1 MIARLYDTWFHPGS
15 QTPAWEPD
23 RFSGLETRRLGVWCA
38 IAAVIL
44 LAEVGPAKT
53 SIAAEDPPPLEI
65 TADTVLDPAKTYG
78 RIVVKASDVTIDG
91 RGAWLIGAKEGKPKD
106 FKHIG
111 VYAQGVSRVTLRNL
125 NVKGWNTGLQIE
137 DGSHWLVENCDFS
150 DNFHDPEFGWGEQ
163 GRHGGIVL
171 KRVHYST
178 LRKNKANRVWDACV
192 LVDSNDNTLKEN
204 DFSHTSNTGLKLWTA
219 CRNRIRKNDFSYGLR
234 IKAGEVHARDST
246 CVLIESG
253 SNDNRLIENDCTHG
267 GDGVFVRVLNG
278 WVSTGNLFERND
290 TSYAH
295 NNCVEAW
302 SPRNIYR
309 GNKANHGSY
318 GFWLGASDQT
328 VLIDNEASYNGV
340 PTGHHNSPH
349 LPDAGHAGIVFMFG
363 PSSHTVVR
371 GNTCVGNNGAGIALV
386 GDTNPKGPKFK
397 AFHWIIEQNT
407 LAENRWGI
415 YMRQADWVHLAGNA
429 FRGNSVA
436 DVQNDGQVTNLVELP
451 DDPALASPPKAVCN
465 GPSRGI
471 VGRKVVLDA
480 SGSSDPQ
487 DRPLRFRWDLGDGTV
502 AREARVEHV
511 FKKPG
516 FYRVGLTVDNGRLSD
531 LVWRDFYAVEDCVE
545 QGTEGQ
551 AADWGWID
559 PQSKIAY
566 RDDERVRIA
575 GKSSVAA
582 HVEPYSGM
590 LVRLLYPVSKKAG
603 LPLEG
608 KKELVFWV
616 KAINENVPAWQG
628 LQPIVT
634 LYESEKK
641 FAVLTP
647 ATDLMSARPNNEERE
662 GWSYLVVPL
671 AGSEQWKLEGDLP
684 AVLNYLTI
692 GFDSWGAPPLRIWI
706 DGMALK

>member
-1 MIARLYDTWFHPGS
+1 MIARLHGAWFHFAFEA
-15 QTPAWEPD
+15 PARARD
-23 RFSGLETRRLGVWCA
+23 RFSDLETRRLGMWCA
-38 IAAVIL
+38 IAIIP
-44 LAEVGPAKT
+44 LAAVGPAQT
-53 SIAAEDPPPLEI
+53 SPASEDPPPLEI
-65 TADTVLDPAKTYG
+65 TANTVLDPAKTYG

-111 VYAQGVSRVTLRNL
+111 VCAQGVSRVTLRNL
-125 NVKGWNTGLQIE
+125 NVRGWDTGLQIE
-137 DGSHWLVENCDFS
+137 DGSQWLVENCNFS
-150 DNFHDPEFGWGEQ
+150 DNFHDPDFGWGEQ
-163 GRHGGIVL
+163 GRRGGIVL
-171 KRVHYST
+171 KRVHRST
-178 LRKNKANRVWDACV
+178 FRKNTANRVWDACV
-192 LVDSNDNTLKEN
+192 LVDSNDNRLEEN
-204 DFSHTSNTGLKLWTA
+204 DFSRTSNTGLKLWTA
-219 CRNRIRKNDFSYGLR
+219 CRNLIRKNNFSYGLR
-234 IKAGEVHARDST
+234 IKLGEVHARDST

-290 TSYAH
+290 MSYAH

-302 SPRNIYR
+302 SPRNVYQ

-328 VLIDNEASYNGV
+328 VLIDNEASYNGR

-349 LPDAGHAGIVFMFG
+349 LPNAGHAGIVFMFG

-386 GDTNPKGPKFK
+386 GDINPEGPKFK
-397 AFHWIIEQNT
+397 AFHWIIEQNK

-415 YMRQADWVHLAGNA
+415 YMRQADWVHLAGNV
-429 FRGNSVA
+429 FRDSRVA

-451 DDPALASPPKAVCN
+451 DSPAAAPAPRAVCD

-487 DRPLRFRWDLGDGTV
+487 GRPLRFRWDLGDGTV
-502 AREARVEHV
+502 TREARVRHV
-511 FKKPG
+511 FQRPG
-516 FYRVGLTVDNGRLSD
+516 FFRVGLTVDNGRLSD
-531 LVWRDFYAVEDCVE
+531 LAWRDFYAVENRVE
-545 QGTEGQ
+545 HGTEGQ
-551 AADWGWID
+551 AADWGWSD
-559 PQSKIAY
+559 PQSKVAY
-566 RDDERVRIA
+566 GDDERVRIA

-590 LVRLLYPVSKKAG
+590 RVNLLYPVSKKAR

-634 LYESEKK
+634 FYESEKE

-647 ATDLMSARPNNEERE
+647 TADLMSARPNNEERE
-662 GWSYLVVPL
+662 GWSYLVLPL
-671 AGSEQWKLEGDLP
+671 AGSPQWKLEGDLP
-684 AVLNYLTI
+684 ATLNYLTI